1 MIHIDFPKKQLGFF
15 PTPITELKNL
25 SKQLG
30 GPGIF
35 IKRDDL
41 TGLAFGG
48 NKTRKLEYLIGDALS
63 KGCDTIVTGGAEQSN
78 HCRQTAAACAV
89 SGLECHL
96 VLGGSEPEFPRGNFL
111 LDKLFGAHV
120 HWDNLFRKGEK
131 IPEVSDE
138 LIQLG
143 KKPYII
149 PYGGSNT
156 IGIVGFI
163 EAVNELKT
171 QLIKMNEKVSHIVF
185 ASSSGGTHAGLV
197 LGKHVYHQNFDLIG
211 IEIDKAEYEGLI
223 YSDHLLK
230 LANSSAEFLGI
241 DRTFTNEDFILR
253 DEYLGG
259 GYGVVG
265 ELEKN
270 AIKLLAE
277 TEGIIVDPVYTGR
290 AFGALLD
297 MIRHGEF
304 NRSDT
309 VLFWHTGGSPSI
321 FSYGEK
327 ILF

>member
-15 PTPITELKNL
+15 PTPVTELKQL
-25 SKQLG
+25 SKKLG
-30 GPGIF
+30 GPKIF

-111 LDKLFGAHV
+111 LDKLFGVHV

-131 IPEVSDE
+131 IPEVSEE

-171 QLIKMNEKVSHIVF
+171 QLNGMNEKISHIVF

-197 LGKHVYHQNFDLIG
+197 LGKHVYNQNFDLIG

-230 LANSSAEFLGI
+230 LANLSAGFLGI
-241 DRTFTNEDFILR
+241 AHTFTNKDFILR

-270 AIKLLAE
+270 AIKILAK

-297 MIRHGEF
+297 MIQRGEF

-321 FSYGEK
+321 FSYGEN
-327 ILF
+327 ILM

>member
-1 MIHIDFPKKQLGFF
+1 MIKIDFPKKQLGFF
-15 PTPITELKNL
+15 PTPVTELKRL
-25 SKQLG
+25 SKRLG
-30 GPGIF
+30 GPKIF

-63 KGCDTIVTGGAEQSN
+63 EGCDTIITGGAEQSN

-96 VLGGSEPEFPRGNFL
+96 VLGGSEPEFPKGNLL
-111 LDKLFGAHV
+111 LDKLLGAHI

-131 IPEVSDE
+131 IPLVAEE

-149 PYGGSNT
+149 PYGGSNA
-156 IGIVGFI
+156 IGLIGFV
-163 EAVNELKT
+163 EAINELKI
-171 QLIKMNEKVSHIVF
+171 QLNGMNEKISHIVF

-197 LGKHVYHQNFDLIG
+197 LGKYVYEQNFSLIG

-230 LANSSAEFLGI
+230 LTNASAKYLELNH
-241 DRTFTNEDFILR
+241 TFTKNDFILR

-265 ELEKN
+265 DLEKN

-290 AFGALLD
+290 AFGALVD

-304 NRSDT
+304 KTNDT
-309 VLFWHTGGSPSI
+309 VMFWHTGGSPSI
-321 FSYGEK
+321 FSYSEK
-327 ILF
+327 F